1 MHARTNRGEIVDQ
14 GNPLR
19 EVLGA
24 IPYAACPLEGVATAG
39 QPSGAAWSELAR
51 AGYRT
56 VVDLRAAEEPRDHD
70 EPAAVRG
77 AGMEYVS
84 LPVSQPT
91 LRDATFDSFRDVM
104 RDADRR
110 PIFVHCA
117 TSNRVG
123 ALLLPYFALD
133 EKLPLPDATRLAQE
147 AGLRNLDLQRVALDY
162 ARRNGAR

>member
-1 MHARTNRGEIVDQ
+1 MDQ

-19 EVLGA
+19 EVLGE
-24 IPYAACPLEGVATAG
+24 IPYAACPLEGIATAG
-39 QPSGAAWSELAR
+39 QPSGAAWSELAG

-70 EPAAVRG
+70 EPALVRG
-77 AGMEYVS
+77 AGLDYVS
-84 LPVSQPT
+84 IPVSQPT
-91 LRDATFDSFRDVM
+91 LRDATFDTFRDVM
-104 RDADRR
+104 RDPERR

-133 EKLPLPDATRLAQE
+133 EKMPLADATRLAHE
-147 AGLRNLDLQRVALDY
+147 AGLRNLDLQQIALDY
-162 ARRNGAR
+162 SRRNGAR